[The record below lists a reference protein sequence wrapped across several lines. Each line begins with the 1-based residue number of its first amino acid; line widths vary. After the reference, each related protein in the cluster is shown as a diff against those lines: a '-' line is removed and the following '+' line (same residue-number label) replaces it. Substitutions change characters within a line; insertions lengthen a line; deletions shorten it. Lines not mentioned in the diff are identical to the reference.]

1 MNKKA
6 HQLPAGQEW
15 VKQHT
20 GVYSYLAV
28 PPACR
33 VNLILVAT
41 EAILNKVTHH
51 NSSLLQGQQLGQKS
65 LVLLKLPSVDR
76 DMLGVGCQVFHQNA
90 DKVPS
95 CSAFSFLCPFS
106 FLTIS
111 HDCHQTD
118 VVLAQ
123 VKFCLTCFSTFSTPQ
138 WSQFLLRHDK
148 VGGEHTLISDKMSRP
163 SVACCNRA
171 PTESSFRLMIMHT
184 LHNPCPKACCLEA
197 LVWLG

>member
-1 MNKKA
+1 MSHSESHPTQLITFLLHFNQTKAPITTQLITFKLLHFNQTMNKKA

-76 DMLGVGCQVFHQNA
+76 DMLGIGCQVFHQNA
-90 DKVPS
+90 DKV
-95 CSAFSFLCPFS
+95 CNGPFMLRLLLPLS
-106 FLTIS
+106 
-111 HDCHQTD
+111 
-118 VVLAQ
+118 VL
-123 VKFCLTCFSTFSTPQ
+123 
-138 WSQFLLRHDK
+138 LLDH
-148 VGGEHTLISDKMSRP
+148 IP
-163 SVACCNRA
+163 
-171 PTESSFRLMIMHT
+171 
-184 LHNPCPKACCLEA
+184 
-197 LVWLG
+197 